1 MPLTVCPLSNVRL
14 HVFDSIKKHNLKH
27 MLDMGLCVTVN
38 SDDPAYFGG
47 YITENFLAV
56 QEALNLDHNDI
67 YRLVKNSFEAT
78 FLDKQRKQGLI
89 TELDT
94 FISGY
99 NQRGVERHKGNAFA
113 QTIHQSALNNKSCD
127 RESFGS
133 V

>member
-1 MPLTVCPLSNVRL
+1 
-14 HVFDSIKKHNLKH
+14 

-56 QEALNLDHNDI
+56 QEALNLNHDDI

-78 FLDKQRKQGLI
+78 FLDKQRKQSLI

-99 NQRGVERHKGNAFA
+99 NQSGVERNKGDTF
-113 QTIHQSALNNKSCD
+113 THTVHQSALNKESYD
-127 RESFGS
+127 RGSLGS

>member
-1 MPLTVCPLSNVRL
+1 MFGN
-14 HVFDSIKKHNLKH
+14 FK
-27 MLDMGLCVTVN
+27 VTVVVRTLVRIGCKRTEVRATFKNVMAQN
-38 SDDPAYFGG
+38 SCDDPAYFGG

-56 QEALNLDHNDI
+56 QEGLNLDYNDI
-67 YRLVKNSFEAT
+67 YRLVRNSFEAT

-99 NQRGVERHKGNAFA
+99 NQRGVERRKGDTF
-113 QTIHQSALNNKSCD
+113 THTVHQSALNNKSCD